1 MSRHF
6 VVQLENRP
14 GELAHLARALAAR
27 GIDIQHIAGGGEGV
41 QAYAFLSTDD
51 EVATRDVLHS
61 MGFSYIDGE
70 TLVIEVE
77 DKPGGIAAVAETLA
91 SAGVNIRSVMM
102 IGRARGKAE
111 IAISVDADA
120 ERVREILGREHVVAA

>member
-27 GIDIQHIAGGGEGV
+27 GVDIQHIAGGGEGTS
-41 QAYAFLSTDD
+41 AFAFLSTDD

-70 TLVIEVE
+70 TLVVEVE
-77 DKPGGIAAVAETLA
+77 DRPGGIAALAESLGA
-91 SAGVNIRSVMM
+91 AGVNIRSVML

-111 IAISVDADA
+111 VAIAVDADA
-120 ERVREILGREHVVAA
+120 ERVRDILGREHVVAS